1 MVFIAYPKSDSTINR
16 SDSRS
21 DFWNEK
27 SDLIIGG
34 TEFLHRYINFTHI
47 LPQYHKKVLSIF
59 ITRIVSIIQTLLTRY
74 KYNWEYLE
82 FATQEYD

>member
-16 SDSRS
+16 SD
-21 DFWNEK
+21 FWNEK
-27 SDLIIGG
+27 SDLIFGG
-34 TEFLHRYINFTHI
+34 TEFLHRYNNFTHI

-59 ITRIVSIIQTLLTRY
+59 IIITRIVSIIQTLLTRY